1 MRRTTT
7 NAVFRRSVPLL
18 LLVLAT
24 SRTLWAQP
32 PLVTGYV
39 QTVPLAS
46 STTPLAESNASSF
59 SRFRLTTAP
68 VFGSVS
74 VNVAYEHAATFRL
87 RKMTAGSDVGA
98 VPSGGEWL
106 ELQWTR
112 VEKEHV
118 QWGHRF
124 DRLRMGW
131 NPTSGVELSAGRQAV
146 SWGTTLFLTPADPF
160 SPFSPADPFREFRAG
175 VDAARIRL
183 NPTPLSEI
191 DVVVRP
197 TETSVGEELTALGRG
212 LMTLRNWEISG
223 WGGSLYGD
231 PAGAVAATGALGAF
245 AVRGEAAIREVV
257 NRAVF
262 RGTIGVDRLFRV
274 SGRDLYLLAE
284 YQHDGLAASSADEYV
299 EVLRSEPFARGELQ
313 VLGRDETVLQASY
326 QVHPLWSV
334 AGLWLWNLNDRSAL
348 LSPSVAYSASD
359 ETAILGG
366 VLVGIGD
373 DRLTAERPLP
383 SEYGLS
389 GTTAYLSVSWFF

>member
-1 MRRTTT
+1 MRTTNT
-7 NAVFRRSVPLL
+7 TLIRSVPLL
-18 LLVLAT
+18 LLVLAS
-24 SRTLWAQP
+24 SRTLCAQP

-46 STTPLAESNASSF
+46 STTPLAASNGSSF
-59 SRFRLTTAP
+59 NRLRLTIAP
-68 VFGSVS
+68 VVGSVS

-87 RKMTAGSDVGA
+87 RNTLARSGVGA
-98 VPSGGEWL
+98 VPSGGEWFD
-106 ELQWTR
+106 LQWTV
-112 VEKEHV
+112 VEKEHT
-118 QWGHRF
+118 QWRHRF

-131 NPTSGVELSAGRQAV
+131 NPTGGVELSAGRQAV

-183 NPTPLSEI
+183 NPTPLSEL

-197 TETSVGEELTALGRG
+197 TKTSVGEELTALGRG
-212 LMTLRNWEISG
+212 LMTVRNWEISG

-231 PAGAVAATGALGAF
+231 PAGAVAAAGALGAF
-245 AVRGEAAIREVV
+245 ALRGEAAIREVV
-257 NRAVF
+257 NRIVF
-262 RGTIGVDRLFRV
+262 RGTIGLDRLFRV
-274 SGRDLYLLAE
+274 AGRDLYFLVE
-284 YQHDGLAASSADEYV
+284 YQHDGLAASSADEYL

-326 QVHPLWSV
+326 QLHPLWS
-334 AGLWLWNLNDRSAL
+334 ASGLWLWNLNDRSAL
-348 LSPSVAYSASD
+348 LSSSMAYSASD
-359 ETAILGG
+359 ETAVRGG

-373 DRLTAERPLP
+373 DRLTAVRPLP